1 MDADELRAQRRKQND
16 FTDQVRETGWYH
28 SFELPDGT
36 SIHGPMSL
44 EWERARWA
52 RFPIP
57 ADLTGTRVL
66 DIGAWDGWFS
76 FEAERRGATVTSID
90 CQEQE
95 KYLWLH
101 RKLGS
106 KAVYRNL
113 DIFEL
118 PWVDLGKFDIVFCL
132 GVLYHLRHPLLGL
145 EILCGLTT
153 EIAIVETLV
162 IDGANWQDHVNDIPS
177 MEFYETIELN
187 GNFDNWTGP
196 TVGCVLAMCRA
207 AGFAR
212 VELIYAV
219 PENAVVACY
228 RKWLPEPDE
237 PAQAL
242 PELLAAVNPV
252 TLGVNFNSR
261 RDHDIDCWFRTG
273 STVSAKEE
281 LMLEVGEFGAAATL
295 IHPEDGG
302 YYAKFT
308 LPAGAKQG
316 WNDVRLRLANSRFSA
331 AQRIAI
337 DMPPVVERIVI
348 AGVRDSIDW
357 EPDRVNSTD
366 GGHLSCWVEGL
377 PENVDRG
384 NLKLWLGGERM
395 AILWIG
401 ELVDGR
407 RQINA
412 KAPQD
417 CPKGERSLRVE
428 CAGVMSDPVAVKV
441 I

>member
-132 GVLYHLRHPLLGL
+132 GVLYHLRHPLL
-145 EILCGLTT
+145 
-153 EIAIVETLV
+153 A
-162 IDGANWQDHVNDIPS
+162 WKS
-177 MEFYETIELN
+177 
-187 GNFDNWTGP
+187 
-196 TVGCVLAMCRA
+196 
-207 AGFAR
+207 
-212 VELIYAV
+212 
-219 PENAVVACY
+219 
-228 RKWLPEPDE
+228 
-237 PAQAL
+237 
-242 PELLAAVNPV
+242 
-252 TLGVNFNSR
+252 
-261 RDHDIDCWFRTG
+261 
-273 STVSAKEE
+273 
-281 LMLEVGEFGAAATL
+281 
-295 IHPEDGG
+295 
-302 YYAKFT
+302 
-308 LPAGAKQG
+308 
-316 WNDVRLRLANSRFSA
+316 SA
-331 AQRIAI
+331 A
-337 DMPPVVERIVI
+337 
-348 AGVRDSIDW
+348 
-357 EPDRVNSTD
+357 
-366 GGHLSCWVEGL
+366 
-377 PENVDRG
+377 
-384 NLKLWLGGERM
+384 
-395 AILWIG
+395 
-401 ELVDGR
+401 
-407 RQINA
+407 
-412 KAPQD
+412 
-417 CPKGERSLRVE
+417 
-428 CAGVMSDPVAVKV
+428 
-441 I
+441 